1 MFRGPSR
8 ARTISYG
15 DYRPRVEGLFA
26 RMERWTNQT
35 DPSDVFWRSI
45 SPENVTTIY
54 DREFSRIF
62 DTADPARIFGG
73 LIWQSYDDK
82 ANAILYAGFTSP
94 SGDMPFRKAPNLAAS
109 SG

>member
-1 MFRGPSR
+1 
-8 ARTISYG
+8 
-15 DYRPRVEGLFA
+15 VEGLFA
-26 RMERWTNQT
+26 RAERWTNQT

-54 DREFSRIF
+54 DRDEFSRIF
-62 DTADPARIFGG
+62 DTADPARIFGW
-73 LIWQSYDDK
+73 LICQSCDDK
-82 ANAILYAGFTSP
+82 ANAILYAGFASP